1 MLYYFI
7 HSFQIPDET
16 YFAWGVREAH
26 EALTSIIPPCGR
38 PSGRVFGFTTCPP
51 AQESA
56 IRKIECYWAGS
67 KFWIL
72 ASNSQGISVLDR
84 TTLTNV
90 ARHADVDEVIV
101 RIWTDESQFYLQSK
115 IVDVALT

>member
-1 MLYYFI
+1 
-7 HSFQIPDET
+7 
-16 YFAWGVREAH
+16 
-26 EALTSIIPPCGR
+26 
-38 PSGRVFGFTTCPP
+38 
-51 AQESA
+51 
-56 IRKIECYWAGS
+56 
-67 KFWIL
+67 L